1 MSASRSVFPSHS
13 TFAFHFSVSESHL
26 PHLIDDPPSI
36 YIYLTDSGAHH
47 PTNTSLTLL
56 SSTSLLHGNCVF
68 NRNNTVATQQGM
80 KTYWL
85 CKSYRVSMC
94 RARCITH
101 QGKIIST
108 TGTHNHPPHVKD
120 NGAGAVGSQQP
131 ENEGIESAS
140 SQTAP
145 SSSSISSASA
155 SSSSKHGGK
164 GQFVTI
170 SSSDDGGGASHRP
183 QQLHPNTHSSAIP
196 ALNINESAVS
206 HPVGSDLIINGHPNL
221 NQAHP
226 NPHPTGSQI
235 VPVHSMIQTVFN
247 PNLMGQVITGVSSS
261 GNSQMILTP
270 IHHSAPPIQQLHY
283 PQTPS
288 IQIIST
294 SGPQQQQPH
303 HHHHHH
309 PVLPNG
315 QLSSQSSH
323 NIGIQP
329 GQFMNSNPD
338 SSHPV
343 VETRSAE
350 ENHSILGEDPQ
361 SH

>member
-1 MSASRSVFPSHS
+1 M
-13 TFAFHFSVSESHL
+13 
-26 PHLIDDPPSI
+26 
-36 YIYLTDSGAHH
+36 YLTDSGAHH
-47 PTNTSLTLL
+47 PTTTTNSLTLL
-56 SSTSLLHGNCVF
+56 STTSLLHGNCVF

-101 QGKIIST
+101 QGKIISA

-120 NGAGAVGSQQP
+120 SGPGGAVAVASQQP
-131 ENEGIESAS
+131 DIESIESTS

-145 SSSSISSASA
+145 TSSSISSPSA
-155 SSSSKHGGK
+155 SSKHGVK
-164 GQFVTI
+164 AQFVPI
-170 SSSDDGGGASHRP
+170 SSDDGGTSHRP
-183 QQLHPNTHSSAIP
+183 QQLHPNTHSSALP
-196 ALNINESAVS
+196 GHTLNTNESAVS
-206 HPVGSDLIINGHPNL
+206 HPVVGSDLIINGHPNL
-221 NQAHP
+221 NQPHP
-226 NPHPTGSQI
+226 NPHPVGSQI
-235 VPVHSMIQTVFN
+235 VPVHSMIQSVFN

-261 GNSQMILTP
+261 GTSQMILTP

-294 SGPQQQQPH
+294 SGPQQQH
-303 HHHHHH
+303 HHHHHS
-309 PVLPNG
+309 VLPNG
-315 QLSSQSSH
+315 QQLGSQSSSH
-323 NIGIQP
+323 HIGIQP

-338 SSHPV
+338 SSQSV
-343 VETRSAE
+343 VETRSAG